1 MILLAAS
8 MASGQGPN
16 GFSLPLMRT
25 TSVGI
30 ALYTP
35 DADCASAASLWKGS
49 ATPAPIM
56 LMMREKWR
64 REIVPEA
71 RLNNASIPGKLA

>member
-1 MILLAAS
+1 
-8 MASGQGPN
+8 
-16 GFSLPLMRT
+16 
-25 TSVGI
+25 
-30 ALYTP
+30 
-35 DADCASAASLWKGS
+35 
-49 ATPAPIM
+49 M